1 MSRPRMIRRRFRSGL
16 GLAELMIA
24 LAISAALLTA
34 TAFAL
39 DTAIKAYRINLQQ
52 AALLQN
58 ARTAMNR
65 ILTTIRRTK
74 LHAPDTAA
82 LRTQF
87 AASTTVT
94 GTAIDMFDANNN
106 LLVFRYDTAAK
117 CINLIA
123 NGVSHPLIHGVE
135 DFSVTMK
142 PMRSAASAK
151 INGPWD
157 LLERATMQI
166 TVRTADQNTMDVESP
181 DSIQVTLSASVMP
194 RRNTW

>member
-1 MSRPRMIRRRFRSGL
+1 MSRRRRQFRRGL
-16 GLAELMIA
+16 GLVELMVA
-24 LAISAALLTA
+24 LSISAALLTA

-39 DTAIKAYRINLQQ
+39 DTAVKAYRINLQQ

-65 ILTTIRRTK
+65 ILTTIRRAK
-74 LHAPDTAA
+74 LHAPDSAA

-87 AASTTVT
+87 AANTTVT
-94 GTAIDMFDANNN
+94 GTGIDMFDSNNTEID
-106 LLVFRYDTAAK
+106 FRYDATKKVVNAVY
-117 CINLIA
+117 NGIA
-123 NGVSHPLIHGVE
+123 HPLIHGVE
-135 DFSVTMK
+135 DFSITMK

-157 LLERATMQI
+157 LLERATILI
-166 TVRTADQNTMDVESP
+166 TVKTADENTMDVESP
-181 DSIQVTLSASVMP
+181 DKVQITLSASVMP

>member
-1 MSRPRMIRRRFRSGL
+1 MSGPRVVGRRSRSGM

-24 LAISAALLTA
+24 LAIAATLLAA

-39 DTAIKAYRINLQQ
+39 DTSIKAYRINLQQ

-65 ILTTIRRTK
+65 ILTTVRRTK

-87 AASTTVT
+87 AANNTVT
-94 GTAIDMFDANNN
+94 GTGIDMFDANNN
-106 LLVFRYDTAAK
+106 LIIFRYDAATK
-117 CINLIA
+117 RVNMIA
-123 NGVSHPLIHGVE
+123 NGVTSPLIHGVE
-135 DFSVTMK
+135 DFSITMK
-142 PMRSAASAK
+142 PMRSAGSAK
-151 INGPWD
+151 VNGAWD
-157 LLERATMQI
+157 LLERATLLI
-166 TVRTADQNTMDVESP
+166 TVKTANENTLDTEAP
-181 DSIQVTLSASVMP
+181 DKVTITLSASVMP